1 VSAVLAAAGLERT
14 HPGTRPRPWARRDRH
29 RALRGV
35 DLQLAPG
42 ERLGLV
48 GRSGSGKSTLLRC
61 LLALDVP
68 DAGTVHCDGRPVRPG
83 RAPGL
88 RWFRRRVQYVP
99 QDPASTLDP
108 RMTVGALVGEPLR
121 ALAVPGDHG
130 AAVATALRRV
140 RLDPALTDRRPGE
153 LSGGQAQRVALA
165 RALAPGP
172 EVLLADEPVSGL
184 DLAVRRQ
191 VVELLGD
198 LSAEGG
204 LALLLVSHDLSVVSR
219 LCPRTVVL
227 DDGAVVEDRA
237 TDALLA
243 DPHHPA
249 TRALVAAVPRLPA

>member
-1 VSAVLAAAGLERT
+1 MSAVLAATGLERT
-14 HPGTRPRPWARRDRH
+14 YAGTRPHPWARRERH

-42 ERLGLV
+42 ERLALV
-48 GRSGSGKSTLLRC
+48 GSSGSGKSTLLRC
-61 LLALDVP
+61 LLALDTP
-68 DAGTVHCDGRPVRPG
+68 DAGTVHCDGRPVRHG
-83 RAPGL
+83 RPAGL

-108 RMTVGALVGEPLR
+108 RMTVGALVAEPLR
-121 ALAVPGDHG
+121 ALAVPGDHR
-130 AAVATALRRV
+130 AAVATALQRV
-140 RLDPALTDRRPGE
+140 RLDPGLTDRRPGE

-165 RALAPGP
+165 RALAPAP

-191 VVELLGD
+191 VVELLGE
-198 LSAEGG
+198 LSADGG
-204 LALLLVSHDLSVVSR
+204 LALLLVSHDLSVVAR